1 MLQVHYL
8 QAYLEDGRRHKA
20 QPEGQF
26 WQERWKEKEEEEGG
40 SFGWMAVVWGAQ
52 REVLV
57 PKVPYSIMIAR
68 GVCIML
74 YHAASVFIVSGYP
87 LC

>member
-1 MLQVHYL
+1 M
-8 QAYLEDGRRHKA
+8 DG
-20 QPEGQF
+20 
-26 WQERWKEKEEEEGG
+26 GG
-40 SFGWMAVVWGAQ
+40 GWGAQ

-68 GVCIML
+68 AVCIML